1 MLRLRRYRVFA
12 IFAVIAI
19 GLLYHFRGLGGIDHP
34 LPSADLKDFGD
45 LKNFGGLK
53 PDEGL
58 KSEGGLKSD
67 GGLIITTK
75 SPSIASTAS
84 ETRPATS
91 SAVVKAIETTGAFR
105 SPTVKEDGTKTA
117 TPTSRPAKASH
128 VATAKPKLGHA
139 FDMQEDDAVPEAD
152 DEDAVSKIHWKK
164 QKEHFPIPTESI
176 IQLPTGKPKAI
187 PKIQHAFSD
196 ESNTEKMDREKKLGI
211 IKKTFEFS
219 WAGYKKNAW
228 MHDELSPVSGLF
240 RDPFC
245 GWGATLV
252 DSLDTLWIM
261 GLKSEFEEATKA
273 VGKIDFTTSIRND
286 IPLFET
292 VIRYLGGLIAAYD
305 LGGRKYKVLLDQA
318 VQLAEVLI
326 GAFDTPNRMPMT
338 FYLWKPTFAS
348 QPHRANTRVVL
359 AELGSLSLEFTR
371 LAQITKEA
379 KYYDAIARIT
389 NEFEMWQNNTR
400 LPGLWPKKVDASGC
414 QKDDTSVMSPIG
426 DAMRK
431 GPGVKAMNQKIEKAP
446 KASKPV
452 DYGEAKAAELSGPLD
467 DGEAARIAGMEKY
480 QIKTGTGKGLM
491 NEADD
496 DESPSTRSTKSPL
509 DKRQLTEDWPEST
522 SLLGEADCKPQGLA
536 SPPFTSSEEFTM
548 GGQADSVYEYLPKEY
563 MLLGGLVPQY
573 QSMYELSVE
582 ATDKYLLYRPMIPD
596 EKRNILFSGQVSTS
610 GRLDDPDDV
619 NLKAEGTHL
628 TCFIGGMIGVGAKIF
643 NREDDLELA
652 KKLTDGCV
660 WAYESTTTGIMPE
673 GFLTLP
679 CDDRAKCPWNETRY
693 WDELD
698 PFRATRHWRD
708 QADPDVVDK
717 KNGAIDQEAKKA
729 SGKAGASS
737 QKEAQGTVSSASKT
751 VTSEEA
757 VATQTKTPSV
767 SGSTPSE
774 PAATFSKKAPLAKRQ
789 LGDIENDA
797 VDSSSSTSKGAK
809 SGSSG
814 KSTKAK
820 IGKEP
825 LESAGGSGKKSL
837 LDPSETDEE
846 KSETSTSATLSPT
859 AEATIPVIPSYTPP
873 PIPTQEEYVKA
884 RIRDERLPPGVVS
897 EAAKLTDHAHRP
909 EAIESVFIM
918 WRITGD
924 NYWRKKG
931 WQMFEA
937 VHKATVADYGASAI
951 MDVTSETP
959 VTLDEMESFW
969 LAETL
974 KYFYLLFSDP
984 DLISLDD
991 YVLNTEAHP
1000 FKRPK

>member
-1 MLRLRRYRVFA
+1 MLRLRRYRVFT

-19 GLLYHFRGLGGIDHP
+19 GLLYHFRGLGRIDNTA
-34 LPSADLKDFGD
+34 PSVDLE
-45 LKNFGGLK
+45 NF
-53 PDEGL
+53 
-58 KSEGGLKSD
+58 GGLKSD
-67 GGLIITTK
+67 GSLIITTK
-75 SPSIASTAS
+75 SAPIPSTVS

-91 SAVVKAIETTGAFR
+91 STVVEASETPSAYRSLAAEDDETETATATN
-105 SPTVKEDGTKTA
+105 SPTEA
-117 TPTSRPAKASH
+117 SR
-128 VATAKPKLGHA
+128 VATSKPELKYASDKQGS
-139 FDMQEDDAVPEAD
+139 QGVPEIVT
-152 DEDAVSKIHWKK
+152 EETGSKIHWKK

-176 IQLPTGKPKAI
+176 IQLPTGKPSAI
-187 PKIQHAFSD
+187 PKIQHTFSD
-196 ESNTEKMDREKKLGI
+196 ESNTEKVDREKKLGI
-211 IKKTFEFS
+211 IRKTFEFS

-228 MHDELSPVSGLF
+228 MHDELSPVSGQF

-245 GWGATLV
+245 GWAATLV
-252 DSLDTLWIM
+252 DSLDTLWMM
-261 GLKSEFEEATKA
+261 GLKSEFEEATRA

-305 LGGRKYKVLLDQA
+305 LGGSKYKVLLDQA
-318 VQLAEVLI
+318 VQLAEILI

-338 FYLWKPTFAS
+338 FYLWKPAFAS
-348 QPHRANTRVVL
+348 QPHRANARVVL
-359 AELGSLSLEFTR
+359 AELGSLSVEFTR
-371 LAQITKEA
+371 LAQITKEP

-414 QKDDTSVMSPIG
+414 QKDDTSVISPII
-426 DAMRK
+426 DPMRTR
-431 GPGVKAMNQKIEKAP
+431 PGVTAMNQKIEKP
-446 KASKPV
+446 PIV
-452 DYGEAKAAELSGPLD
+452 AESGD
-467 DGEAARIAGMEKY
+467 DGEAAKMAGMEKY
-480 QIKTGTGKGLM
+480 QIKTGTGNGLID
-491 NEADD
+491 EANDD
-496 DESPSTRSTKSPL
+496 DRSSRKSTKSSL
-509 DKRQLTEDWPEST
+509 DKRQLTEDGPEST

-536 SPPFTSSEEFTM
+536 SPPFTTSEEFTL

-582 ATDKYLLYRPMIPD
+582 ATNKYLIYRPMIPD
-596 EKRNILFSGQVSTS
+596 EKRKILFAGQVTTT

-628 TCFIGGMIGVGAKIF
+628 TCFIGGMLGIGAKIF

-652 KKLTDGCV
+652 KLLTDGCV

-679 CDDRAKCPWNETRY
+679 CEDRAKCPWNETRY

-698 PFRATRHWRD
+698 PFRATRHSRD
-708 QADPDVVDK
+708 YADQDVVNEKKGVIDK
-717 KNGAIDQEAKKA
+717 KPKKTSGEASA
-729 SGKAGASS
+729 SI
-737 QKEAQGTVSSASKT
+737 QKEAPEKASSAFKT

-757 VATQTKTPSV
+757 IVSRTETPSV
-767 SGSTPSE
+767 SKSTPSR
-774 PAATFSKKAPLAKRQ
+774 PANTFSKKAPLAKRQ
-789 LGDIENDA
+789 LGDIEND
-797 VDSSSSTSKGAK
+797 VVEYSSSTAKGGK
-809 SGSSG
+809 SGSS
-814 KSTKAK
+814 KESTKAK
-820 IGKEP
+820 TGNGP
-825 LESAGGSGKKSL
+825 LGSTTDSGKKSL
-837 LDPSETDEE
+837 SDLSETDEE
-846 KSETSTSATLSPT
+846 ASEMSAPASSSPT
-859 AEATIPVIPSYTPP
+859 AEATIPVIPEYTPP

-897 EAAKLTDHAHRP
+897 VSSSKYILRP

-924 NYWRKKG
+924 SYWREKG
-931 WQMFEA
+931 WKMFEA
-937 VHKATVADYGASAI
+937 IHEATVADYGASAI
-951 MDVTSETP
+951 FDVTSETP
-959 VTLDEMESFW
+959 VALDEMESFW

-984 DLISLDD
+984 SVISLDD